1 MIFLKGN
8 DIMFE
13 LRQLKQLI
21 ALSEYGTLSE
31 AAEKLF
37 ITQPALSRSMQKLEN
52 ELGIPLF
59 VHNKKNRISLNQ
71 NGELAVTYAKMLLT
85 QASDIEEKLRLFN
98 RTQNTISIGS
108 CAPAPIWK
116 LMPFLTNHHPDIT
129 ISYEIHADSEFLIK
143 SLLKRLF
150 KLIITPYPIELNNI
164 CSKQYFNESLYLTV
178 PAAHELAV
186 YNEVYLRDL
195 ENLTTILSTNIGFWY
210 DLCKN
215 KMVNPNFILME
226 KFEDYE
232 KLVNT
237 TILPCFITDIDDG
250 RFIEKGWHMIH
261 ILDEEAN
268 VTYYCSSLEQYKE
281 YIPDSIL

>member
-1 MIFLKGN
+1 
-8 DIMFE
+8 MFE

-143 SLLKRLF
+143 SLLERLF

-261 ILDEEAN
+261 ILNEEAN
-268 VTYYCSSLEQYKE
+268 VTYYCSPASGFCR
-281 YIPDSIL
+281 

>member
-116 LMPFLTNHHPDIT
+116 LMPFLTNHHPDMT

-143 SLLKRLF
+143 SLLERLF

-178 PAAHELAV
+178 PATHELAV

-250 RFIEKGWHMIH
+250 RFIEKGWHTIH
-261 ILDEEAN
+261 ILDEETN

-281 YIPDSIL
+281 YIPEAIL

>member
-1 MIFLKGN
+1 
-8 DIMFE
+8 MFE
-13 LRQLKQLI
+13 LRQLKQLL

-116 LMPFLTNHHPDIT
+116 LMPFLTNHHPDMT

-143 SLLKRLF
+143 SLLERLF

-178 PAAHELAV
+178 PATHELAV

-250 RFIEKGWHMIH
+250 RFIEKGWHTIH
-261 ILDEEAN
+261 ILDEETN

-281 YIPDSIL
+281 YIPEAIL